1 MSDNDFLW
9 RLQATAYDNSS
20 VGMCVTDVNGVY
32 MSVNEH
38 YAKLFGYV
46 ANELVGT
53 TYERIVRK
61 SEFSKANKI
70 YEEAIKKAGFESL
83 AIGTRVKKNG
93 HSIHV
98 ASEHKTFEMGG
109 KIYMVTTVTDMTK
122 QKELEKKHKLQEQM
136 LIQQSKMAAMGE
148 MISAIAHQWR
158 QPLNALALTIQ
169 DVKMARHYGEMTD
182 EYVES
187 MISNAMAQIK
197 FMSKTIDDFRNFF
210 KPSKQ
215 KESFTLIN
223 AALDVVSLVS
233 PQMKHFGISIE
244 VYSPL
249 EIEDEDP
256 GEIFVHGY
264 KNEIKQ
270 VILNLLSNA
279 KDAILEKKE
288 TLDGEYVGEIN
299 VEIGLKKE
307 HGKRYACLR
316 VSDNGFGLN
325 PDVIGRIFEPYF
337 TTKDQGKG
345 TGIGLYMTKMIIE
358 QNMHGTI
365 AASNGKNGGA
375 LFEIKLEEIGH
386 L

>member
-1 MSDNDFLW
+1 MAGKDFLL
-9 RLQATAYDNSS
+9 RLQAAAYDSS
-20 VGMCVTDVNGVY
+20 TAGICITDAGGVY
-32 MSVNEH
+32 VSVNEQ
-38 YAKLFGYV
+38 YAKLFGYKV
-46 ANELVGT
+46 DELVGT

-61 SEFSKANKI
+61 AEFSKAHKI
-70 YEEAIKKAGFESL
+70 YLEVIKKPGFESL
-83 AIGTRVKKNG
+83 AIGSRVKKNG
-93 HSIHV
+93 HAVHV
-98 ASEHKTFEMGG
+98 TSEHKTIEMNG
-109 KIYMVTTVTDMTK
+109 KVYMVTTVTDMTK

-182 EYVES
+182 EYVEN
-187 MISNAMAQIK
+187 MISNAMVQIK

-215 KESFTLIN
+215 KENFTLIN

-233 PQMKHFGISIE
+233 PQMRHFGISVE
-244 VYSPL
+244 VASPL

-279 KDAILEKKE
+279 KDAILEKRE
-288 TLDGEYVGEIN
+288 ALGGNFFGEIN

-307 HGKRYACLR
+307 HAKRYAFLR
-316 VSDNGFGLN
+316 VTDNGFGISQ
-325 PDVIGRIFEPYF
+325 DVLHRVFEPYF

-365 AASNGKNGGA
+365 TASNGKNGGA
-375 LFEIKLEEIGH
+375 IFEIKFEEIGH
-386 L
+386 S

>member
-1 MSDNDFLW
+1 M
-9 RLQATAYDNSS
+9 QKGNSLLHLKAS
-20 VGMCVTDVNGVY
+20 AFDVSSIGMCITDEKGTY
-32 MSVNEH
+32 ISVNEK
-38 YAKLFGYV
+38 YATLFGYTV
-46 ANELVGT
+46 DELIGL
-53 TYERIVRK
+53 TYERVVRK
-61 SEFSKANKI
+61 SEFTKAHKI
-70 YEEAIKKAGFESL
+70 YEEAMKTPGFESM

-93 HSIHV
+93 QAVHV
-98 ASEHKTFEMGG
+98 ASEHRTFEEDG
-109 KIYMVTTVTDMTK
+109 KLYMLTTVTDMTK

-158 QPLNALALTIQ
+158 QPLNALAITIQ
-169 DVKMARHYGEMTD
+169 DVKMAKHYGEMTD
-182 EYVES
+182 EYINDMVS
-187 MISNAMAQIK
+187 GAMSQIK

-210 KPSKQ
+210 KPNKH
-215 KESFTLIN
+215 KENFTLTN

-233 PQMKHFGISIE
+233 SQMKHLGISVE

-264 KNEIKQ
+264 KNELKQ

-279 KDAILEKKE
+279 KDAILEKREKGE
-288 TLDGEYVGEIN
+288 LDFVGEIN
-299 VEIGLKKE
+299 VEVGLKKE
-307 HGKRYACLR
+307 KGKRYAFLR
-316 VSDNGFGLN
+316 VVDNGGGMGDDTIN
-325 PDVIGRIFEPYF
+325 RVFEPYF

-365 AASNGKNGGA
+365 TALNSKNGGA
-375 LFEIKLEEIGH
+375 AFEIKFEESAH
-386 L
+386 P

>member
-1 MSDNDFLW
+1 M
-9 RLQATAYDNSS
+9 QKGNSLLHLKAS
-20 VGMCVTDVNGVY
+20 AFDVSSIGMCITDEKGTY
-32 MSVNEH
+32 ISVNEK
-38 YAKLFGYV
+38 YATLFGYTV
-46 ANELVGT
+46 HELIGL
-53 TYERIVRK
+53 TYERVVRK
-61 SEFSKANKI
+61 SEFTKAHKI
-70 YEEAIKKAGFESL
+70 YEEAMKTPGFESM

-93 HSIHV
+93 QAVHV
-98 ASEHKTFEMGG
+98 ASEHRTFEEDG
-109 KIYMVTTVTDMTK
+109 KLYMLTTVTDMTK

-158 QPLNALALTIQ
+158 QPLNALAITIQ
-169 DVKMARHYGEMTD
+169 DVKMAKHYGEMTD
-182 EYVES
+182 EYINDMVS
-187 MISNAMAQIK
+187 GAMSQIK

-210 KPSKQ
+210 KPNKH
-215 KESFTLIN
+215 KENFTLTN

-233 PQMKHFGISIE
+233 SQMKHLGISVE

-264 KNEIKQ
+264 KNELKQ

-279 KDAILEKKE
+279 KDAILEKREKGE
-288 TLDGEYVGEIN
+288 LDFVGEIN
-299 VEIGLKKE
+299 VEVGLKKE
-307 HGKRYACLR
+307 KGKRYAFLR
-316 VSDNGFGLN
+316 VVDNGGGMGDDTIN
-325 PDVIGRIFEPYF
+325 RVFEPYF

-365 AASNGKNGGA
+365 TALNSKNGGA
-375 LFEIKLEEIGH
+375 AFEIKFEESAH
-386 L
+386 P